1 VSTIMRI
8 GVSLSS
14 THIMDSVGIPTI
26 GTARH
31 RPQESIPSRKGE
43 EDCLLGE
50 DRLSRTRRR
59 RGRNRYYAS

>member
-1 VSTIMRI
+1 
-8 GVSLSS
+8 
-14 THIMDSVGIPTI
+14 MDSVGIPTI